1 MRPQLFVALR
11 AIAPVV
17 VLCVGCASIDAFSAI
32 PRTACAGDAV
42 TVTWVANGDVT
53 ISAEP
58 AVSDIGP
65 KASSG
70 SQRFIVDRDTRFTLK
85 ATRLLS
91 CKTTEAD
98 VVVAP
103 PSREYGGVA
112 ACSSAERTITLA
124 VPLGEGQV
132 SSALKV
138 SSVTNVNAR
147 PMVLAKGSV
156 RATIPARGHTAA
168 FDREPVT
175 GTWTLQADLAPGE
188 SCEDALRLMASR
200 LTFRVGFGCGQ

>member
-1 MRPQLFVALR
+1 M
-11 AIAPVV
+11 
-17 VLCVGCASIDAFSAI
+17 
-32 PRTACAGDAV
+32 
-42 TVTWVANGDVT
+42 T

-98 VVVAP
+98 VAVAP

-112 ACSSAERTITLA
+112 ACSSAERTIALT
-124 VPLGEGQV
+124 VPLAEGQV

-147 PMVLAKGSV
+147 PIVLAKGSV
-156 RATIPARGHTAA
+156 RATIPARGHSAA
-168 FDREPVT
+168 FDREPVA
-175 GTWTLQADLAPGE
+175 GAWTLQADLAPGE

>member
-11 AIAPVV
+11 GIVPAV
-17 VLCVGCASIDAFSAI
+17 VLCVGCASIDAFSAT
-32 PRTACAGDAV
+32 PRTACAGDGV
-42 TVTWVANGDVT
+42 TVTWAASGDVT

-70 SQRFIVDRDTRFTLK
+70 SQRFVVDRDTRFTLK
-85 ATRLLS
+85 ATRLFS

-98 VVVAP
+98 VAVAP

-112 ACSSAERTITLA
+112 ACSSAERTIALT
-124 VPLGEGQV
+124 VPLAEGQV

-147 PMVLAKGSV
+147 PIVLAKGSV
-156 RATIPARGHTAA
+156 RATIPARGHSAA
-168 FDREPVT
+168 FDREPVA
-175 GTWTLQADLAPGE
+175 GAWTLQADLAPGE